1 MTRLDDRFWAKVAQP
16 NENGCREWRA
26 SRNKLGYGIFGVG
39 RSSRLAHRI
48 AYELTYGEITGG
60 RLLRHTCDNP
70 ACCEPSHLVPGSD
83 LDNMADCIERGR
95 RASQAGEANGNR
107 KLSAKQVNEIRHRY
121 AAGGVT
127 IVALGAEY
135 GVGKSQI
142 YNIVSGAQWR
152 EWNEV
157 PG

>member
-1 MTRLDDRFWAKVAQP
+1 
-16 NENGCREWRA
+16 
-26 SRNKLGYGIFGVG
+26 
-39 RSSRLAHRI
+39 
-48 AYELTYGEITGG
+48 
-60 RLLRHTCDNP
+60 
-70 ACCEPSHLVPGSD
+70 
-83 LDNMADCIERGR
+83 MADCIERGR

-107 KLSAKQVNEIRHRY
+107 KLSAKQVKEIRHRY

-152 EWNEV
+152 EWNEM
-157 PG
+157 PANKARGD